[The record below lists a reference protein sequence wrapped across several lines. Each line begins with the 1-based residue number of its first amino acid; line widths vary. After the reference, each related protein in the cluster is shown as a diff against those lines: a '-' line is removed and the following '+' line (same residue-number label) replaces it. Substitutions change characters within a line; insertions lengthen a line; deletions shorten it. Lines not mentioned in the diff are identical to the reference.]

1 MDQQTSGPSPIVS
14 SAKQRR
20 LILIASC
27 TALMAV
33 IASVTGLNVAQQEMA
48 LALDA
53 SLNTVLWIIN
63 SYTVVL
69 GALLLPVGAIGDR
82 WGRKPVLVSGLVLFI
97 AANLLASVANESGVM
112 IAARML
118 AGAGA
123 AMIMP
128 VTLSVITSNF
138 PEEERSQ
145 AIGVW
150 VGIAGG
156 GGLLG
161 MVVSALLIDHASWRW
176 LFALPIALAV
186 AGLVMTLK
194 SVPNSREVTSH
205 RFDTVGSLLSV
216 VAVGGVVFGIHEG
229 PERGWGEPLTVVPL
243 LAGVVA
249 VVAFVVWELRQAT
262 PLLDVRVFGDR
273 RMATGSASLVSLF
286 AVSGGVFIVL
296 FPFFQAV
303 LGWSGLRSTLAMLP
317 MALAMM
323 ASSGLAPRV
332 AKPLGT
338 RMTMLIGIALVG
350 SGLVLVATLVSVE
363 GGYLSVLPGILVIG
377 IGMGLT
383 MTPSTESITASLPP
397 ERQGV
402 ASALNDATREV
413 GTALGVA
420 LLGAIV
426 AAGYRSAIESDLVTL
441 PSSVAEPASAGI
453 ANAFAAASTLPAEQG
468 EQLTSAARHA
478 FVDGWTGA
486 MWAGVVVMAALFLL
500 VLLRGPRRGTDA
512 ATPEDLGDGTALLPA
527 ELAELGPRVLADA
540 DPRASVDR
548 TSVVAKEAD
557 E

>member
-1 MDQQTSGPSPIVS
+1 MDHSTSADSSGTPS
-14 SAKQRR
+14 AQQRR

-53 SLNTVLWIIN
+53 SLSTVLWIIN

-82 WGRKPVLVSGLVLFI
+82 WGRKPVLVSGLVLFT
-97 AANLLASVANESGVM
+97 AANLLASVATESAVM

-161 MVVSALLIDHASWRW
+161 MVVSALLIDFASWRW
-176 LFALPIALAV
+176 LFALPVALAV
-186 AGLVMTLK
+186 AGLVMTLL
-194 SVPNSREVTSH
+194 SVPNSRDVTSH
-205 RFDTVGSLLSV
+205 RFDLVGSLLSV

-229 PERGWGEPLTVVPL
+229 PERGWGEPLTLAPL
-243 LAGVVA
+243 LAGTVA
-249 VVAFVVWELRQAT
+249 IGAFAVWELRQAA

-273 RMATGSASLVSLF
+273 RMATGSASLVALF
-286 AVSGGVFIVL
+286 AVSGGVFVVL

-303 LGWSGLRSTLAMLP
+303 LGWSGLRSTVAMLP

-323 ASSGLAPRV
+323 ASSGLAPKV
-332 AKPLGT
+332 AAPLGT
-338 RMTMLIGIALVG
+338 RVTMLIGIALVA
-350 SGLVLVATLVSVE
+350 SGLVLVAMLVSVE

-383 MTPSTESITASLPP
+383 MTPSTESITSSLPA

-426 AAGYRSAIESDLVTL
+426 AAGYRSAIAPDLAEL
-441 PSSVAEPASAGI
+441 PATVAEPASAGI
-453 ANAFAAASTLPAEQG
+453 ANAFAVASTLPAAQG
-468 EQLTSAARHA
+468 EQLSAAARHA
-478 FVDGWTGA
+478 FVDGWTGS
-486 MWAGVVVMAALFLL
+486 MWAGVAVMGALFLL
-500 VLLRGPRRGTDA
+500 VLVRGPRRAGDA
-512 ATPEDLGDGTALLPA
+512 ATGTDHSPA
-527 ELAELGPRVLADA
+527 VSR
-540 DPRASVDR
+540 S
-548 TSVVAKEAD
+548 
-557 E
+557 